1 MNPEPCWYFRL
12 FGGFEARWGAVCV
25 HRLRTAK
32 TTALMG
38 YLVAHPPHR
47 FTRESLCARFW
58 DDREPERAR
67 NSLSVALNAIRHAFH
82 PDEASAPL
90 LECDAHTVA
99 LNPDLFAADVLAFE
113 EAIALAQRTS
123 DPSAQRHHY
132 AHAASL
138 YHGEFMAGYYEPW
151 IIDKSA
157 QLQLRY
163 VHALRQL
170 VELDL
175 QRGERVSAIEWLQR
189 LVSAQP
195 YDPDPLYA
203 LTMLYLEEGLE
214 DAAHQLCEAWHA
226 QYVRE
231 QGRAVPDKAR
241 AALLHCQQYH
251 GVRWRHGRQASPARP
266 DKPERNAPPS
276 ALSVAVA
283 PAESALP
290 IPAAPL
296 LGREQE
302 LESLLCVLRQ
312 PDTRCLTLL
321 GLGGMG
327 KTRLALEVAHRWAQH
342 APVCWT
348 PLATLTHAEQ
358 LPEAVLLAM
367 GVAPEGEPLAQLRH
381 CLRQRGTL
389 LLVLDNLEHLLPDA
403 APLIARLLQDA
414 PDCRLLS
421 HLPRAHRHRR
431 RDAGRARAV
440 ALRRHARQPRCATVR
455 ASGAAGRARFPHH
468 GREPADH
475 RRAVPTA
482 GRRAAGD

>member
-1 MNPEPCWYFRL
+1 LNPEPRWYFRL

-38 YLVAHPPHR
+38 YMVAHPPHR

-82 PDEASAPL
+82 LDEASAPL

-163 VHALRQL
+163 VHTLRQL
-170 VELDL
+170 VELEM

-214 DAAHQLCEAWHA
+214 DAAHQLCDGVAC
-226 QYVRE
+226 
-231 QGRAVPDKAR
+231 AVCAR
-241 AALLHCQQYH
+241 AGA
-251 GVRWRHGRQASPARP
+251 RSSRQGARC
-266 DKPERNAPPS
+266 AF
-276 ALSVAVA
+276 
-283 PAESALP
+283 ALP
-290 IPAAPL
+290 
-296 LGREQE
+296 
-302 LESLLCVLRQ
+302 
-312 PDTRCLTLL
+312 
-321 GLGGMG
+321 
-327 KTRLALEVAHRWAQH
+327 
-342 APVCWT
+342 
-348 PLATLTHAEQ
+348 
-358 LPEAVLLAM
+358 
-367 GVAPEGEPLAQLRH
+367 
-381 CLRQRGTL
+381 
-389 LLVLDNLEHLLPDA
+389 
-403 APLIARLLQDA
+403 
-414 PDCRLLS
+414 
-421 HLPRAHRHRR
+421 
-431 RDAGRARAV
+431 
-440 ALRRHARQPRCATVR
+440 TVSQR
-455 ASGAAGRARFPHH
+455 AS
-468 GREPADH
+468 
-475 RRAVPTA
+475 TT
-482 GRRAAGD
+482 RAAGKPRAPR